1 MKMRMAEM
9 TVDIP
14 EDVLF
19 ALNQSKG
26 EFICTMKLLTAVELF
41 RDHRLSLGK
50 ASSLAGMA
58 ISDFL
63 LRLASFGVSAVDY
76 DPEDFAEELASIGSM
91 C

>member
-1 MKMRMAEM
+1 MRMAEM

-14 EDVLF
+14 EDVLY
-19 ALNQSKG
+19 ALNQSKR
-26 EFICTMKLLTAVELF
+26 EFTTTMKLLTAVELY

-63 LRLASFGVSAVDY
+63 LRLSSFGVSSIDY
-76 DPEDFAEELASIGSM
+76 DPDDFVEELSLIGTL
-91 C
+91 

>member
-1 MKMRMAEM
+1 MRMAEM

-41 RDHRLSLGK
+41 RDHRLSLEIGR
-50 ASSLAGMA
+50 ASC
-58 ISDFL
+58 
-63 LRLASFGVSAVDY
+63 RERV
-76 DPEDFAEELASIGSM
+76 
-91 C
+91 